1 MVSSPGLRYQEMHER
16 ARRMCVQGIAFRGTA
31 AVRGGRRWGLT
42 DTHQSGLRSG
52 EFKYYSGNWKRF
64 NKVVL
69 KANKKHSICLFHCIP
84 ELTEAF
90 LLPTG
95 YRQFRW
101 IRNVF
106 SRRSEVGRKVNQGR
120 MKQNLLS
127 FSPDSYLKPTS
138 TVTVVTF

>member
-1 MVSSPGLRYQEMHER
+1 MNVRDECVSKELLSEELRRSGVDADEASRILINPDFAQVSSNITLETER
-16 ARRMCVQGIAFRGTA
+16 R
-31 AVRGGRRWGLT
+31 L
-42 DTHQSGLRSG
+42 
-52 EFKYYSGNWKRF
+52 